1 MGGASGSV
9 RGRIGKLTMISTTTT
24 RNCCCSPRA
33 EPWLRGVDVQVRRA
47 AATGPRAELQPSGP
61 RAELPPLG

>member
-9 RGRIGKLTMISTTTT
+9 RGRIGKLTMISTTS
-24 RNCCCSPRA
+24 RNCCSLRA
-33 EPWLRGVDVQVRRA
+33 EPWLRGVDVQVGQA

>member
-1 MGGASGSV
+1 
-9 RGRIGKLTMISTTTT
+9 MISTTT

-33 EPWLRGVDVQVRRA
+33 EPWLCGVDVQVGQA

>member
-9 RGRIGKLTMISTTTT
+9 RGRIRKLTMISTTT
-24 RNCCCSPRA
+24 RNCCGSPRA
-33 EPWLRGVDVQVRRA
+33 EPWLRGIDVQVGQA
-47 AATGPRAELQPSGP
+47 AATGPRAELQQSGP